1 MDLVLSVSQLLKED
15 LQVAVDSME
24 PVEPWDEG

>member
-1 MDLVLSVSQLLKED
+1 MDLVLAVLQLLKED
-15 LQVAVDSME
+15 LQAVVDSIE